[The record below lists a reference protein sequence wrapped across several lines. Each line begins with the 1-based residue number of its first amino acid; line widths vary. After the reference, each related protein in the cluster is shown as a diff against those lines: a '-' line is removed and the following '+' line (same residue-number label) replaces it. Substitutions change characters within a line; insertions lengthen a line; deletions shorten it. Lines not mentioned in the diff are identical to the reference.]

1 MEVILLQNVENLGER
16 HDIVSVKNGY
26 GRNFLIPKGMA
37 MVAKKSDKKHVA
49 EIRKQQSAK
58 ALKLLEDMQALAAS
72 LGSKAIKVGAKA
84 GTTGKLF
91 GSVTNI
97 QVADAIKKE
106 FGVEVDR
113 RKIKLTEEVKALGGY
128 KATLDLHKD
137 VIAEIEFEVV
147 QD

>member
-1 MEVILLQNVENLGER
+1 MELILLKDVENLGER
-16 HDIVSVKNGY
+16 HDIVSVKSGY
-26 GRNFLIPKGMA
+26 GRNFLIPQGMA
-37 MVAKKSDKKHVA
+37 MVAKSSDKKHVA

-58 ALKLLEDMQALAAS
+58 ALKLLQDMQAVAAKLA
-72 LGSKAIKVGAKA
+72 GKGIQVGAKA

-106 FGVEVDR
+106 FDIDLDR
-113 RKIKLTEEVKALGGY
+113 RKIKLSDEIKALGTY
-128 KATLDLHKD
+128 KATVELHKE
-137 VIAEIEFEVV
+137 VVAEIEFEVV